1 MHGCLG
7 TMKRVVWYGSSGI
20 MGMAVCR
27 WRSGQDYA
35 ICVCYWRIGGDG
47 LGMLIRATAFDAV
60 SYKKR
65 FSHDLSGAVMMTKIH
80 MTIATTNREQVNIPW
95 LWRLGRDFD
104 LKVNILKANINEDF
118 GWAFVELEGPV
129 EEIQRATAWLHT
141 TGLHIEPVERS
152 VFG

>member
-1 MHGCLG
+1 
-7 TMKRVVWYGSSGI
+7 
-20 MGMAVCR
+20 MAKV
-27 WRSGQDYA
+27 
-35 ICVCYWRIGGDG
+35 
-47 LGMLIRATAFDAV
+47 
-60 SYKKR
+60 
-65 FSHDLSGAVMMTKIH
+65 H
-80 MTIATTNREQVNIPW
+80 MTIATTNREQVSVPW

>member
-1 MHGCLG
+1 MP
-7 TMKRVVWYGSSGI
+7 KRSRAMPNGI
-20 MGMAVCR
+20 IIA
-27 WRSGQDYA
+27 
-35 ICVCYWRIGGDG
+35 
-47 LGMLIRATAFDAV
+47 
-60 SYKKR
+60 
-65 FSHDLSGAVMMTKIH
+65 MTKVH
-80 MTIATTNREQVNIPW
+80 MTIATTNSEQVNIPW

-118 GWAFVELEGPV
+118 GWAFVALEGPI